1 MRDAYRC
8 LDGEAIVGGR
18 EASVP
23 RVQKVSFGDPKKKRE
38 NSKKSSRF
46 TRLARTK
53 IPYGLSFLL
62 TMAIFSGLCKSV
74 SSAALQKDGIICWF
88 AGLKKNQRLVRFTSK
103 TLCVL
108 HLTVLVDLILHF
120 STHHLQY
127 HCHMSFHPTLS
138 QIQCSKSRLAA

>member
-23 RVQKVSFGDPKKKRE
+23 RVQKVSFGDPKKKKRKTRKSPPASLDSRE
-38 NSKKSSRF
+38 QKF
-46 TRLARTK
+46 LMA
-53 IPYGLSFLL
+53 FLL